1 MKMDI
6 IRPDWEAP
14 AAVAAAATTRA
25 GGVSTGPWE
34 ALNLGAHVGDDP
46 AAVAENRRRLAALLE
61 LPGEPAWLAQ
71 VHGTRMIRAQPGGTP
86 AEADAAVSREPGVV
100 CAVLTADCL
109 PVLLA
114 SRAGDEVAA
123 VHAGWRG
130 LADGVVA
137 AALEAMETPPA
148 ELLAWLGPAI
158 AQPAFEV
165 GGEVR
170 ERFVRRD
177 PVNAAFF
184 APNERGRWQAD
195 LAGLARRELEAAGV
209 SVTGGDFCTHDEA
222 ERFFSYRRDG
232 KCGRQATLVWIR
244 D

>member
-1 MKMDI
+1 MEL

-14 AAVAAAATTRA
+14 PLVAAAATTRA
-25 GGVSTGPWE
+25 GGVSTGPF
-34 ALNLGAHVGDDP
+34 AQCNLGAHVGDDP
-46 AAVAENRRRLAALLE
+46 AAVAENRRRLAEALA
-61 LPGEPAWLAQ
+61 LPDEPAWLAQ
-71 VHGTRMIRAQPGGTP
+71 VHGTRVVEASSGGPP
-86 AEADAAVSREPGVV
+86 AEADAAVTRQPGVV

-114 SRAGDEVAA
+114 SPRGDEVAA

-130 LADGVVA
+130 LADGVIA
-137 AALEAMETPPA
+137 AALEAMTTPPE

-165 GGEVR
+165 GDEVR
-170 ERFVRRD
+170 ERFIRRD
-177 PVNAAFF
+177 VVNAAFF
-184 APNERGRWQAD
+184 APNDRALWQAD

-209 SVTGGDFCTHDEA
+209 TVTGGGFCTHDES

-232 KCGRQATLVWIR
+232 ECGRQATLVWIR
-244 D
+244 G

>member
-1 MKMDI
+1 MDL

-14 AAVAAAATTRA
+14 PVVAAAATTRT
-25 GGVSTGPWE
+25 GGVSTGAFAE
-34 ALNLGAHVGDDP
+34 FNLGAHVGDVP
-46 AAVAENRRRLAALLE
+46 AAVAENRRRLVEALA

-71 VHGTRMIRAQPGGTP
+71 VHGTRVVEARPGGTP
-86 AEADAAVSREPGVV
+86 AEADAAVTREPGVV

-114 SRAGDEVAA
+114 SRGGDEVAA

-130 LADGVVA
+130 LADGVIS
-137 AALEAMETPPA
+137 AALEGMRTPPE

-165 GGEVR
+165 GDEVR
-170 ERFVRRD
+170 ERFIRRD
-177 PVNAAFF
+177 VINAAFF
-184 APNERGRWQAD
+184 APNERHRWQAD
-195 LAGLARRELEAAGV
+195 LTGLARRELEAAGV
-209 SVTGGDFCTHDEA
+209 GVSGGGFCTHDES

-232 KCGRQATLVWIR
+232 SCGRQATLVWIR

>member
-1 MKMDI
+1 MEI
-6 IRPDWEAP
+6 LRPDWEAP
-14 AAVAAAATTRA
+14 AAVGAAATTRS
-25 GGVSTGPWE
+25 GGVSEGSF
-34 ALNLGAHVGDDP
+34 ASLNLGAHVGDDP
-46 AAVAENRRRLAALLE
+46 AAVAENRRRLTEALD

-71 VHGTRMIRAQPGGTP
+71 VHGTRVVAARPGGTP
-86 AEADAAVSREPGVV
+86 AEADAAVTREPGVV

-114 SRAGDEVAA
+114 SRRGDEVAA

-130 LADGVVA
+130 LANGVVA
-137 AALEAMETPPA
+137 AALQAMETAPA

-165 GGEVR
+165 GSEVR
-170 ERFVRRD
+170 ERFVERD
-177 PVNAAFF
+177 VVNAAFF
-184 APNERGRWQAD
+184 APNDRGRWQAD

-209 SVTGGDFCTHDEA
+209 TVSGGGFCTHDET

-232 KCGRQATLVWIR
+232 DCGRQATLVWIR
-244 D
+244 R

>member
-1 MKMDI
+1 MEI

-14 AAVAAAATTRA
+14 TGVAAAATTRA
-25 GGVSTGPWE
+25 GGVSSGPYGT
-34 ALNLGAHVGDDP
+34 LNLAAHVGDDP
-46 AAVAENRRRLAALLE
+46 AAVTENRRRLAKALD

-71 VHGTRMIRAQPGGTP
+71 VHGTRVVAARPGGEP
-86 AEADAAVSREPGVV
+86 AEADAAFIREPGVV

-114 SRAGDEVAA
+114 SRRGDEVAA

-130 LADGVVA
+130 LADGIIA
-137 AALEAMETPPA
+137 AALAAMATPAPD
-148 ELLAWLGPAI
+148 LLAWLGPAI

-170 ERFVRRD
+170 ERFTARD
-177 PVNAAFF
+177 EVNAAFF
-184 APNERGRWQAD
+184 APNDRGRWQAD

-209 SVTGGDFCTHDEA
+209 TVSGGGFCTHDES

-232 KCGRQATLVWIR
+232 GCGRLASLVWIR

>member
-1 MKMDI
+1 MEI
-6 IRPDWEAP
+6 LRPDWEAP
-14 AAVAAAATTRA
+14 AAVGAAATTRS
-25 GGVSTGPWE
+25 GGVSEGSF
-34 ALNLGAHVGDDP
+34 ASLNLGAHVGDDP
-46 AAVAENRRRLAALLE
+46 AAVAENRRRLTEALD

-71 VHGTRMIRAQPGGTP
+71 VHGTRVVAARPGGTP
-86 AEADAAVSREPGVV
+86 AEADAAVTREPGVV

-114 SRAGDEVAA
+114 SRRGDEVAA

-130 LADGVVA
+130 LANGVVA
-137 AALEAMETPPA
+137 AALEAMETAPA

-165 GGEVR
+165 GSEVR
-170 ERFVRRD
+170 ERFVERD
-177 PVNAAFF
+177 VVNAAFF
-184 APNERGRWQAD
+184 APNDRGRWQAD

-209 SVTGGDFCTHDEA
+209 TVSGGGFCTHDET

-232 KCGRQATLVWIR
+232 DCGRQATLVWIR
-244 D
+244 R